1 MDPLSLDRSP
11 RKLIEVALP
20 LEVVNAAG
28 RREKA
33 VPKKG
38 HPATMHIWWSRKPL
52 GVARAVLF
60 ASLVD
65 DPSARP
71 DRFPTEASQE
81 LERRRLLTLIE
92 GLCQWERSGDT
103 ALLAEAQSCI
113 AASAGEDLPRIIDP
127 FCGGGAISTEALRL
141 GLDTLAIDLN
151 PVAALVS
158 AVTLSVAQRFVGQ
171 PAVSSGVLGGGDGLS
186 GVAADIAQYGRVVEA
201 KCRRRLADCFEDPV
215 SPYAPGGR
223 TVAISYLWA
232 RTIMCANPGCR
243 RVTPLL
249 STWWLSK
256 KPTRRWHTRPLL
268 KGDRFDFD
276 VAPGPPPGDLVDLKV
291 SRGANF
297 CCVFCGTV
305 NDADWVRCC
314 GQESGF
320 GLRLVG
326 VQALADPTRSRG
338 GRVWLAPDAAIE
350 EAGLAGWDTGPPARV
365 ESALSRELPLESGNV
380 TAFGLRTFGDLL
392 SPRQRRTMAMF
403 SEVIA
408 EITPAVHRDA
418 VAAGMSE
425 IGPGVEQGG
434 DGARAYAEAVT
445 TYLALTLSSMAN
457 RTTMMTTHN
466 RANGSVEQSFIRP
479 AYGFYGEFA
488 EANPF
493 SGSTGSWANNLDHV
507 VRAVEALPA
516 PTGHPGERSSERSPN
531 GGRFAN
537 TRSVLPRVGRSDVRC
552 GSMLLEL
559 GDATGVVCTDPP
571 YYDMFDYASLSN
583 LFLVWLR
590 ATLGDVWPDTLG
602 PLLAPTDEQIVS
614 NAARFGGDRA
624 VAHAHFETLLR
635 RAFER
640 MREAHDPRY
649 PLTVYYGYQQ
659 TERKTKK
666 GTAGTPGTAWEAL
679 LESLISAGLRITAT
693 WPLRTERPE
702 GVKKGTKSLASSVL
716 LVCRPAAGDG
726 SDQSV
731 TTVRELRRALRAE
744 LPGAVRLLQQG
755 NIAPLDLAQAAIGP
769 GMGVYTRYEQVLTA
783 DGSLLGV
790 RDALALI
797 NEVLDETLTGVD
809 SELDADTRWAL
820 TWFDEHGFNEGPYG
834 RAEQL
839 SKARN
844 TSVAGLVAAGIVT
857 AVGDRV
863 RLRGRDELDAGWD
876 PATDRRRTV
885 WEATQHLLRILHDDG
900 EPTAAALLS
909 RLDID
914 TADAARELAYRLF
927 QVCTRRNWA
936 AEAAAYNGLATSWPE
951 LTRLAATCEQTLL

>member
-38 HPATMHIWWSRKPL
+38 HPATMHLWWSRKPL
-52 GVARAVLF
+52 GIARAVLF

-65 DPSARP
+65 DPSERP
-71 DRFPTEASQE
+71 DLYPTEAAQQA
-81 LERRRLLTLIE
+81 ERRQLLELIE
-92 GLCQWERSGDT
+92 ELCRWERSGDA
-103 ALLAEAQSCI
+103 ALLAKAQRCI
-113 AASAGEDLPRIIDP
+113 SASAGEDLPRIIDP

-158 AVTLSVAQRFVGQ
+158 AATLSIAQRFAGR
-171 PAVSSGVLGGGDGLS
+171 PAISPGVLGRGDGLT
-186 GVAADIAQYGRVVEA
+186 GVAADIGHYGEVVEA
-201 KCRRRLADCFEDPV
+201 ECRRRLAGVFEEPV
-215 SPYAPGGR
+215 SQYAPGGR

-232 RTIMCANPGCR
+232 RTITCGNPGCR
-243 RVTPLL
+243 RATPLL

-256 KPTRRWHTRPLL
+256 KATNRWHTRPVL
-268 KGDRFDFD
+268 KGDRFGFD

-297 CCVFCGTV
+297 YCVFCGTV

-314 GQESGF
+314 GLEAGF

-326 VQALADPTRSRG
+326 VQALADPTRSRR
-338 GRVWLAPDAAIE
+338 GRVWLTPDPAIE
-350 EAGLAGWDTGPPARV
+350 EVGLAGWDTEP
-365 ESALSRELPLESGNV
+365 SAAIEAALRRELPVESGNV

-392 SPRQRRTMAMF
+392 SPRQRRTMATF

-418 VAAGMSE
+418 AGAGMSE
-425 IGPGVEQGG
+425 SGPGVEQGG
-434 DGARAYAEAVT
+434 SGARAYAEAIT

-457 RTTMMTTHN
+457 RATTMTTHN

-479 AYGFYGEFA
+479 AYGFYGEFP

-493 SGSTGSWANNLDHV
+493 SGSTGSWANNLDLL
-507 VRAVEALPA
+507 VRAVKALPA
-516 PTGHPGERSSERSPN
+516 PSGDSRERSLERSPSGN
-531 GGRFAN
+531 PFFDKRP
-537 TRSVLPRVGRSDVRC
+537 VPPRVGRSDVRC
-552 GSMLLEL
+552 GSMLIEL
-559 GDATGVVCTDPP
+559 GDDFGVVCTDPP

-590 ATLGDVWPDTLG
+590 ATLGGVWPDTLG
-602 PLLAPTDEQIVS
+602 PLLAPSDEQIVS

-624 VAHAHFETLLR
+624 AAHAHFETLLR

-640 MREAHDPRY
+640 MREVHDPRY

-659 TERKTKK
+659 AERKTKK
-666 GTAGTPGTAWEAL
+666 GTAEAPGTAWEAL
-679 LESLISAGLRITAT
+679 LESLIAAGLRITAT

-716 LVCRPAAGDG
+716 LVCRPRAGDG
-726 SDQSV
+726 LVQAV
-731 TTVRELRRALRAE
+731 TTVSELRRALRAE
-744 LPGAVRLLQQG
+744 LPGAVGLLQQG

-769 GMGVYTRYEQVLTA
+769 GMGVYTRYERVLTA
-783 DGSLLGV
+783 DGSPLGV

-797 NEVLDETLTGVD
+797 NEVLDEALTGGGTD
-809 SELDADTRWAL
+809 LDADTRWAL
-820 TWFDEHGFNEGPYG
+820 TWFDEYGFADGPFG

-844 TSVAGLVAAGIVT
+844 TSVAGLETAGIVT
-857 AVGDRV
+857 TAGDRV
-863 RLRGRDELDAGWD
+863 RLCGRDELEPGWD
-876 PATDRRRTV
+876 PATDKRPTV
-885 WEATQHLLRILHDDG
+885 WEAAQHLLRRLLDDG
-900 EPTAAALLS
+900 EPAAAALLS
-909 RLDID
+909 RLDAG
-914 TADAARELAYRLF
+914 TADAARDLAYRLF
-927 QVCTRRNWA
+927 QICTRRNRA
-936 AEAAAYNGLATSWPE
+936 TEAAAYNGLVTSWTE
-951 LTRLAATCEQTLL
+951 LTRLATTRPTLL